1 MAKNREPEKPVD
13 SETES
18 GEEEDDDATSEDAGS
33 QESDSEP
40 EQTQVSKKPSSST
53 QTTPKKAQPQSSSKP
68 QPQPPSSSDEEESG
82 SESESDPDEPDPNVR
97 PIASK
102 PMVNEQKSNNGARKL
117 RSKPISSDLV
127 TPAKSAAAKRPAEEK
142 ETEAKDAKKSKK
154 KAEPDTSEK
163 KSTDDPKKLLFQ
175 RLWSEDDEIVILNGM
190 IDYATKKKS
199 DPVADLNAFHDFI
212 KKNLHV
218 DVTRTQLQDKIRR
231 LRRKYENNKSKEK
244 EGKDRTFSKPHEQ
257 KAYELS
263 KKIWGNENGKENGVE
278 KVMGSPKPNGSA
290 FRKTPSKRPNMVENE
305 EAKDAKSVE
314 VVNSDAEG
322 LLPAKGVNSGGVS
335 VEERIL
341 RIGAEL
347 FESGKGL
354 EGEKEWKKLR
364 VEEMEVHLRQLEVRS
379 AQTKLVLDA
388 VKSGGH

>member
-1 MAKNREPEKPVD
+1 MAKNREPEKPVE

-18 GEEEDDDATSEDAGS
+18 GEEEDEEATSEDAGS
-33 QESDSEP
+33 QDSDSEP

-53 QTTPKKAQPQSSSKP
+53 QATPKKAQPQSSSKP

-82 SESESDPDEPDPNVR
+82 SESESDSEEPDPNVR

-102 PMVNEQKSNNGARKL
+102 PMENEQKSSNGARKL
-117 RSKPISSDLV
+117 RSKPIASDLA
-127 TPAKSAAAKRPAEEK
+127 TPAKPTAAKRPAEEK

-154 KAEPDTSEK
+154 KAEPDTEK
-163 KSTDDPKKLLFQ
+163 KSTDDSKKLLFQ
-175 RLWSEDDEIVILNGM
+175 RLLSEDDEIVILKGM
-190 IDYATKKKS
+190 IDYVTKKKS

-263 KKIWGNENGKENGVE
+263 KKIWGNENGKEHGVE
-278 KVMGSPKPNGSA
+278 KVTGSPKVNGSA
-290 FRKTPSKRPNMVENE
+290 LRKTPSKKPNMVENE
-305 EAKDAKSVE
+305 EAKDVKSAD
-314 VVNSDAEG
+314 VVNSDTER
-322 LLPAKGVNSGGVS
+322 LLPAKRVNSGGGS

-341 RIGAEL
+341 RIGAEFL
-347 FESGKGL
+347 KVEKGSRGK
-354 EGEKEWKKLR
+354 
-364 VEEMEVHLRQLEVRS
+364 
-379 AQTKLVLDA
+379 
-388 VKSGGH
+388 KSGRS